1 MLEELSDIT
10 MHSQPIGPLLA
21 IKAEVPRRTARL
33 AQFAV
38 GTLFLVN
45 GASIGSWVP
54 HIPERALAL
63 HLNPAQLG
71 SVLLAGGIG
80 ALFAMPVSGALLRR
94 AGSRRVALVSGLFF
108 PALLTMAILLPSVP
122 LLVAVLFGTGLAAA
136 AMDVAMNAH
145 GVLIEALLHRRT
157 VSLFHAIF
165 SVGCFAGA
173 GLHSFL
179 MARHVPDRIL
189 VPVSGCVLLGM
200 VLAVWPLLLSKRIED
215 AQHAAERP
223 GIAPGAPPAGAPGR
237 GGGREQA
244 PPRSGLRALLPAHL
258 PHPSLLLLGILCF
271 STMVSE
277 GAMGDWSALFLR
289 VVHRLPNG
297 TAGYGYT
304 CFAGLMVLGRFSGD
318 AIVART
324 GELRALR
331 YGGLLSA
338 AGLLMILLLNPLPWV
353 LLGFALAGA
362 GLANASPV
370 LYRTAGTLPGFAPG
384 EGIATVVGVGYA
396 GLLIGPP
403 LLGVLAHLAGLPS
416 IFWVLLALS
425 ALLSAAAPLVR
436 SCQNARSSRV

>member
-1 MLEELSDIT
+1 
-10 MHSQPIGPLLA
+10 MHSQVANRPTA
-21 IKAEVPRRTARL
+21 AEVPVRLVRR

-54 HIPERALAL
+54 HIPERAHAL
-63 HLNPAQLG
+63 HLNEAQLG

-80 ALFAMPVSGALLRR
+80 ALCAMPLSGPLLRR
-94 AGSRRVALVSGLFF
+94 AGSRAVCIVSGLLF
-108 PALLTMAILLPSVP
+108 PALLTLAILLPSVQ
-122 LLVAVLFGTGLAAA
+122 LLVAVLFGTGLTAA

-145 GVLIEALLHRRT
+145 GVLVEALLRRRT

-173 GLHSFL
+173 GIHSFL
-179 MARHVPDRIL
+179 MARHVPDSIL
-189 VPVSGCVLLGM
+189 VPASGGVLLAM
-200 VLAVWPLLLSKRIED
+200 VLAVSPLLLPRRTED
-215 AQHAAERP
+215 AQHAGQRAAGPPSTLHTLPSGRP
-223 GIAPGAPPAGAPGR
+223 DPGTASILAAPVPT
-237 GGGREQA
+237 
-244 PPRSGLRALLPAHL
+244 PRRGLRRLLPAHL
-258 PHPSLLLLGILCF
+258 PHPSLLLLGVLCF

-277 GAMGDWSALFLR
+277 GALGDWSALFLR

-318 AIVART
+318 ALVART

-338 AGLLMILLLNPLPWV
+338 AGLLMVLLLHPLPWV
-353 LLGFALAGA
+353 LLGFALIGA

-384 EGIATVVGVGYA
+384 EGIATAVGVGYA
-396 GLLIGPP
+396 GLLVGPP
-403 LLGVLAHLAGLPS
+403 LLGLLAHAAGLAS

-425 ALLSAAAPLVR
+425 ITLSAAAPLVR
-436 SCQNARSSRV
+436 SCQNAHSRRV

>member
-10 MHSQPIGPLLA
+10 LHSQVPGPLAL
-21 IKAEVPRRTARL
+21 IDVPARVVRR

-38 GTLFLVN
+38 ATLFLVN
-45 GASIGSWVP
+45 GGAIGSWVP
-54 HIPERALAL
+54 HIPERARAL
-63 HLNPAQLG
+63 HLNEAQLG

-80 ALFAMPVSGALLRR
+80 ALCAMPLSGTLLRR
-94 AGSRRVALVSGLFF
+94 AGSRRVAILSGLFF
-108 PALLTMAILLPSVP
+108 PALLTLAILLPSVP
-122 LLVAVLFGTGLAAA
+122 LLVAVLFCTGLNAA

-145 GVLIEALLHRRT
+145 GVLIEALLRKRT

-173 GLHSFL
+173 GAHSFL
-179 MARHVPDRIL
+179 MARHVPDGIL
-189 VPVSGCVLLGM
+189 VPASGTVLLAM
-200 VLAVWPLLLSKRIED
+200 VLAVWPLLLPRQIED
-215 AQHAAERP
+215 AQHAGQRP
-223 GIAPGAPPAGAPGR
+223 AATGAPKAAADGSGRTGPAAAPR
-237 GGGREQA
+237 K
-244 PPRSGLRALLPAHL
+244 GLRALLPAHL
-258 PHPSLLLLGILCF
+258 PHPSLLLLGVLCF

-289 VVHRLPNG
+289 VAHGLPTG

-304 CFAGLMVLGRFSGD
+304 CFAGFMVLGRFSGD
-318 AIVART
+318 AMVARM

-331 YGGLLSA
+331 FGGLLSV
-338 AGLLMILLLNPLPWV
+338 AGLLMLLLLHPLPWV
-353 LLGFALAGA
+353 LLGFALTGA

-384 EGIATVVGVGYA
+384 EGIATAVGVGYA

-403 LLGVLAHLAGLPS
+403 LLGVLAHIAGLPS

-425 ALLSAAAPLVR
+425 ALLSLAAPLVR
-436 SCQNARSSRV
+436 SCQNARSRRV